1 MPAAFYEVATVR
13 LDPGDTIFFFT
24 DGLSDLESPSG
35 ADFGEERALEL
46 VLEHRNMPAD
56 ALAREIVR
64 EATSFSAGDLG
75 FDDLTIVVF
84 RAT

>member
-1 MPAAFYEVATVR
+1 MPSVSYEVGSVK
-13 LDPGDTIFFFT
+13 LNPGDTILFFT

-35 ADFGEERALEL
+35 GDFGEERALEL
-46 VLEHRNMPAD
+46 VIKHKHLPPD

-64 EATSFSAGDLG
+64 EATTFSAGDLG